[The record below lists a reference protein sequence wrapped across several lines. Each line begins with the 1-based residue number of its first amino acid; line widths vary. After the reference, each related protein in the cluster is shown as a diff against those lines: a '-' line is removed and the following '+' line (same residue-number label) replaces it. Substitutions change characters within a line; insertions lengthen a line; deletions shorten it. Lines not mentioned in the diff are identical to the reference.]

1 MLIAPDYR
9 HIQELE
15 RCEHWARYRAIRATD
30 NVPVEIKA
38 LRTDPA
44 RIADTARLKHE
55 YARIARV
62 ASARL
67 VKALDIEEHGQG
79 VNLVLEAPHGRHLG
93 ALLATRGRLSAPEF
107 LDLAIRMSEAIRD
120 LHQHD
125 ILHGAIR
132 PSCFIVD
139 PAGEVRLTEYGV
151 DAQVTREEEAIHSPA
166 ILTGRLPYLSP
177 EQTGRMNRGV
187 DHRADLYSLGVV
199 FYEMLTGKRPFASR
213 DALELIHAHIAAV
226 PEAPARVEPSVP
238 PALSDITVK
247 LLRKDAEDRYQSADG
262 LLGDLEEC
270 RALLQRDQRD
280 GRILGFIAGQRDRT
294 ALLQIHQKLY
304 GREDDTRRL
313 DAAFEAILRGGRKIV
328 LVSGYSGIGKSSL
341 VHEILRPLA
350 RERGYFASG
359 KYDQFNRDKP
369 YSGVVQ
375 AFEELLRQV
384 LSEPEARLE
393 AWRTALREA
402 LGSNARVLCDVI
414 PSLRHLVGDPPPV
427 PDLGP
432 IEAQNRLNLTFQR
445 FVSVF
450 ARSAHPL
457 ALFLDDLQWVDRAS
471 LSLLET
477 LLGGEPLE
485 SFFFCGAYRDNEVSP
500 GHPFLVAVRELEEA
514 GIGCEHIVLSP
525 LGLPELV
532 ELVRDSLGPER
543 GDDEV
548 EALCTIVLK
557 RTGGNP
563 FFVKKLIQSMH
574 RTGALR
580 FDRGQG
586 WSWDLDAIESLEPTS
601 DAVGLMVTAIRRL
614 PPETQRVLT
623 LASAIGNRFDLSTLC
638 TVLECSADEAYAR
651 LAPALR
657 EGLLASDGAGHRF
670 VHDRIQEAAYSLISE
685 GERAALHHRIGT
697 LLLST
702 VGTGGGQRLFDV
714 VNHMNS
720 AGDLVDGPGARLALA
735 RMNLQAAEAAEAAAA
750 FDAALRYAVQGIERL
765 PPDAWGAEYE
775 LTFALTTKK
784 ALMDSVA
791 GRHSDAIEA
800 LSGCFAHA
808 RGRLDQT
815 RIRQLKINVL
825 MLQNNL
831 AAALDE
837 GIAAIRA
844 FDVELAQSPG
854 DDAVSAELSATMQ
867 LVAGRP
873 IEELCH
879 LPRLADPDMNALQE
893 ILQELFLP
901 CYFMSPNNYVITTMK
916 VVQNTLKHGIAN
928 SSMYAFVN
936 FGVFLC
942 ARGDIEVGYQFGRAA
957 MRLSQLYP
965 DKRAEPMLY
974 NTWGCSVQ
982 HWKDSYPTYKQTL
995 LSGLHVSMETGQHIW
1010 AFYNGLNANTNSLLA
1025 GRHLGQVLAESR
1037 SLQPL
1042 IRLDKWKLATWM
1054 IGAVAQVCHNLTT
1067 SAPEPARLAGEWIEV
1082 DKIVEEARR
1091 MGNHASVFFA
1101 QFYSIFLALFQGATR
1116 EAAALAHEAS
1126 AEAMGIASWH
1136 GTPCFHFYG
1145 GVALVLAAEDEGPE
1159 TRASY
1164 LAKARAAAEKLSRW
1178 AHHGPENL
1186 RHRHL
1191 LLSAALASSDGDV
1204 TAGGLYD
1211 EAIAAAHGGLYLHDE
1226 ALANELCA
1234 RHYLRLGKAT
1244 IARGY
1249 ALEAYAT
1256 YARWGATAIL
1266 ERLEQAYPDL
1276 LHLDLP
1282 RSKPGP
1288 SPGRREGAAREDVDL
1303 RSVLKASEAL
1313 AGEIVLPRLLEKLM
1327 RIILE
1332 SAGARRGFLI
1342 LKEDN
1347 RLTIEAE
1354 GNVEGA
1360 RVDLLR
1366 SQPLGT
1372 RADLSINV
1380 ARYVARTK
1388 ESIVVGDASSEA
1400 WLADDPHIKANRTRS
1415 LLVAPLLHQG
1425 RTLGVV
1431 YLENDLVTSAF
1442 TEERVELLRLL
1453 SSHAAVSLEN
1463 ARLFSRLE
1471 ERVEERTA
1479 ELRVAS
1485 EQIAALHAAREREQ
1499 EEQLKEKLRLIERQ
1513 RELIHELSA
1522 PVLRIW
1528 DDVLAVPVVGG
1539 LDDER
1544 ATEIMIAL
1552 LGAVTGESARFA
1564 IIDLTGVG
1572 AIDARTADHLLKLVR
1587 AIELIGARAVIT
1599 GVQPAVARAMVSL
1612 GVDLAR
1618 LRLHASLR
1626 EGLRACM
1633 RALPASR

>member
-1 MLIAPDYR
+1 MIVSSDYR
-9 HIQELE
+9 HVQEIE
-15 RCEHWARYRAIRATD
+15 RSEHWTRYRALRAAD
-30 NVPVEIKA
+30 DAPVELKA

-44 RIADTARLKHE
+44 RMADTARLKHE
-55 YARIARV
+55 YARIAQID
-62 ASARL
+62 STRL
-67 VKALDIEEHGQG
+67 VKVLGVEEHEQG
-79 VNLVLEAPHGRHLG
+79 VTLVLAGLRGRDLG
-93 ALLATRGRLSAPEF
+93 ALLSTRGRLGAPEF
-107 LDLAIRMSEAIRD
+107 LGFAIAMTEALRD

-125 ILHGAIR
+125 VLHRAVR
-132 PSCFIVD
+132 PSSFIID
-139 PAGEVRLTEYGV
+139 GAGEVRLTEYGV
-151 DAQVTREEEAIHSPA
+151 DAQVTREEEAIYSPA
-166 ILTGRLPYLSP
+166 VLAGRLPYLSP

-199 FYEMLTGKRPFASR
+199 FYEMLTGKRPFTSH

-226 PEAPARVEPSVP
+226 PEAPAQVEPSVP
-238 PALSDITVK
+238 AALSDLTMK
-247 LLRKDAEDRYQSADG
+247 LLRKDAEDRYQSAGG
-262 LLGDLEEC
+262 LLDDLVEC
-270 RALLQRDQRD
+270 QARLRRD
-280 GRILGFIAGQRDRT
+280 GHIQGFIAGQHDRT
-294 ALLQIHQKLY
+294 AALQIHQKLY
-304 GREDDTRRL
+304 GRDDDIRRL
-313 DAAFEAILRGGRKIV
+313 NASFQATLRGGRNIV
-328 LVSGYSGIGKSSL
+328 LVSGYSGVGKSSL

-350 RERGYFASG
+350 RERGYFVSG

-369 YSGVVQ
+369 HGAIAQ
-375 AFEELLRQV
+375 AFEGLLRQI

-393 AWRTALREA
+393 SWRTALRQA
-402 LGSNARVLCDVI
+402 LGNNARVLCDVI

-427 PDLGP
+427 PELGP

-457 ALFLDDLQWVDRAS
+457 ALFLDDLQWIDSAS
-471 LSLLET
+471 LILLGT

-485 SFFFCGAYRDNEVSP
+485 SLFFCGAYRDNEVSP
-500 GHPFLVAVRELEEA
+500 GHPLFTALRELEGA

-525 LGLPELV
+525 LGLPQLA
-532 ELVRDSLGPER
+532 ELVRDCVGRER

-548 EALCTIVLK
+548 EALAALVLK

-563 FFVKKLIQSMH
+563 FFVKKLIQSTH
-574 RTGALR
+574 RAGALR
-580 FDRGQG
+580 FDRGRG
-586 WSWDLDAIESLEPTS
+586 WSWDLDAIASLEQSS
-601 DAVGLMVTAIRRL
+601 DAVDLMVSAIRRL

-651 LAPALR
+651 LEPALR

-670 VHDRIQEAAYSLISE
+670 VHDRIQEAAYSLISG

-702 VGTGGGQRLFDV
+702 VGAGGVERLFDV

-720 AGDLVDGPGARLALA
+720 AGDLVTGPGARLALA

-750 FDAALRYAVQGIERL
+750 FDAALRYAVQGIDRL
-765 PPDAWGAEYE
+765 PPDAWSSEYE
-775 LTFALTTKK
+775 LTFTLTTKK

-791 GRHSDAIEA
+791 GRHGDAIDT
-800 LSGCFAHA
+800 LSGCFERA
-808 RGRLDQT
+808 RSRLDQT
-815 RIRQLKINVL
+815 RIRRLKINVL
-825 MLQNNL
+825 MLQNDL
-831 AAALDE
+831 AAALTE
-837 GIAAIRA
+837 GVAAIGA
-844 FDVELAQSPG
+844 FGVELAKSPG
-854 DDAVSAELSATMQ
+854 DDEVTAELDATMQ

-873 IEELCH
+873 IEALCELS
-879 LPRLADPDMNALQE
+879 RVTDPDMSALQE
-893 ILQELFLP
+893 VLQELFLP
-901 CYFMSPNNYVITTMK
+901 CYFISPNNYAITVMK

-942 ARGDIEVGYQFGRAA
+942 ARGDVEVGYQFGRAA
-957 MRLSQLYP
+957 MRLNQRYP
-965 DKRAEPMLY
+965 DKRAEPMLF

-982 HWKDSYPTYKQTL
+982 HWKDGYPTYKQTL

-1025 GRHLGQVLAESR
+1025 GRNLGHVLAESR

-1042 IRLDKWKLATWM
+1042 IRLDRWKLATWM
-1054 IGAVAQVCHNLTT
+1054 IGAVAQVCHNLTSPT
-1067 SAPEPARLAGEWIEV
+1067 PEPARLAGEWIEV

-1101 QFYSIFLALFQGATR
+1101 RFYAIFLALFQGAAR
-1116 EAAALAHEAS
+1116 EAAALADETS

-1145 GVALVLAAEDEGPE
+1145 GIALALAADAEGPGARE
-1159 TRASY
+1159 RY
-1164 LAKARAAAEKLSRW
+1164 LAKARAAAERLSRW
-1178 AHHGPENL
+1178 AQHGPENL

-1191 LLSAALASSDGDV
+1191 LLSAELAAHEGDPS
-1204 TAGGLYD
+1204 AGARYD
-1211 EAIAAAHGGLYLHDE
+1211 EAIAAARGGNYLHDQ

-1234 RHYLRLGKAT
+1234 RHHLRCGKTT

-1249 ALEAYAT
+1249 ALEAYAA
-1256 YARWGATAIL
+1256 YARWGATAVL
-1266 ERLEQAYPDL
+1266 ERLDRDHPELLGRDL
-1276 LHLDLP
+1276 FLYG
-1282 RSKPGP
+1282 KPGAAP
-1288 SPGRREGAAREDVDL
+1288 PQAHREGAAREGVDL

-1327 RIILE
+1327 CIILE

-1342 LKEDN
+1342 LKEDT

-1354 GNVEGA
+1354 GHVEGA
-1360 RVDLLR
+1360 RVELLQ
-1366 SQPLGT
+1366 SQPLGA
-1372 RADLSINV
+1372 RADLSSNV
-1380 ARYVARTK
+1380 VRYVARTK
-1388 ESIVVGDASSEA
+1388 ESIVVGDASAEA
-1400 WLADDPHIKANRTRS
+1400 WLADDPHLKASGTRS

-1425 RTLGVV
+1425 RTLGVI
-1431 YLENDLVTSAF
+1431 YLENDLAAFAF
-1442 TEERVELLRLL
+1442 TEDRVELLRLL
-1453 SSHAAVSLEN
+1453 SSHAAVSIEN
-1463 ARLFSRLE
+1463 ARLFGQLE
-1471 ERVEERTA
+1471 DKVEARTA
-1479 ELRVAS
+1479 ELRAAN
-1485 EQIAALHAAREREQ
+1485 EQITMLHAAREREQ
-1499 EEQLKEKLRLIERQ
+1499 EQQMKETLKLIERQ

-1522 PVLRIW
+1522 PVIRVW
-1528 DDVLAVPVVGG
+1528 DDVLAVPVVGA

-1544 ATEIMIAL
+1544 AAEIMSAL
-1552 LGAVTGESARFA
+1552 LDAVTGDSARFA

-1572 AIDARTADHLLKLVR
+1572 VIDARTADHLLKLAR

-1599 GVQPAVARAMVSL
+1599 GVRPAVAKAMVSL
-1612 GVDLAR
+1612 DVSVGC

-1633 RALPASR
+1633 RELPRGR